1 MAQPV
6 EEAAPLDEAR
16 YAAIIGKRAERY
28 LLRFRRFA
36 NGEWRSWN
44 WAAFFATFAWLR
56 YRRLYAWSW
65 LYFFVSTPLLIAY
78 SFLATGGDSCRAELV
93 PTVIAVRYTLIV
105 LAVLGFIV
113 PPLVADRIYFAS
125 VRKLA
130 ASDAP
135 PAGPGRW
142 APPLVH
148 QALALLFVALTAPI
162 YGAYQY
168 RARIAEGVML
178 SNAALNSVTE
188 YVMEHKRM
196 PARIEDTGA
205 VTRGTY
211 VSKLELGP
219 DDSIV
224 ATFGDFME
232 ELAGHT
238 VALVPSRK
246 GGQIIGWT
254 CQSKDLPNVCLPA
267 NCRRPD

>member
-1 MAQPV
+1 MEGDAQ
-6 EEAAPLDEAR
+6 LDEAR

-28 LLRFRRFA
+28 LARFRRFA
-36 NGEWRSWN
+36 AGGRSISWN
-44 WAAFFATFAWLR
+44 WAAFFGTFAWLR
-56 YRRLYAWSW
+56 YRGLYAWSW
-65 LYFFVSTPLLIAY
+65 PYFFLSTPLLIAY

-93 PTVIAVRYTLIV
+93 PEVIAVRYTVIV

-113 PPLVADRIYFAS
+113 PPLFADRIYFAG
-125 VRKLA
+125 VRRLA

-135 PAGPGRW
+135 PAGTGRW
-142 APPLVH
+142 APALVH
-148 QALALLFVALTAPI
+148 QGLALLFVALTAPI

-178 SNAALNSVTE
+178 SNAALKSVTE

-205 VTRGTY
+205 TTRGTY
-211 VSKLELGP
+211 VSKLELAP

-224 ATFGDFME
+224 ATFGEFME

-238 VALVPSRK
+238 VAIVPSRK
-246 GGQIIGWT
+246 DGQIIGWT
-254 CQSKDLPNVCLPA
+254 CRSQDLPNVCLPA
-267 NCRRPD
+267 NCRRAE